1 MQAFLLKSPVKDYI
15 WGGDALKL
23 RWGKQADGNIAESWE
38 FSLYKGMESVA
49 VTGEYAGKNLREIQ
63 EKSPEVFGDKV
74 KEFPLFPLLIKLIDA
89 KRDLSVQVHPT
100 DFYALTHAAELG
112 KTEMW
117 YIAEATEDAA
127 IYYGFERE
135 TTREEVEKRIRN
147 GTVCEILRKIPVRC
161 GDCFFVKAGTVHA
174 ILAGVTVF
182 EVQENSN
189 LTYRL
194 YDYDR
199 RDADGNLRELHVEKA
214 LEVMKF
220 LPATEKPKEEPQNFE
235 GYSVRKLASC
245 NYFTVSEYRVSE
257 SAELGQIGCFGTFTV
272 LDGTAKMGGISLEKG
287 DTVLIPA
294 GAYETVTGTCSL
306 LYTTV

>member
-1 MQAFLLKSPVKDYI
+1 MAFLLQSPVKDYI

-23 RWGKQADGNIAESWE
+23 RWGKHADGNIAESWE

-49 VTGEYAGKNLREIQ
+49 VNGPYAGMNLSEIRE
-63 EKSPEVFGDKV
+63 KAPEVFGEKV

-89 KRDLSVQVHPT
+89 KNDLSIQVHPT

-117 YIAEATEDAA
+117 YIAEATPDAA
-127 IYYGFERE
+127 IYFGFERE
-135 TTREEVEKRIRN
+135 TTREEVEKRIKE
-147 GTVCEILRKIPVRC
+147 GTICEILKRIPVKC

-182 EVQENSN
+182 EVQESSN

-194 YDYDR
+194 YDYNR
-199 RDADGNLRELHVEKA
+199 RDASGNLRELHVEKA
-214 LEVMKF
+214 LEVMK
-220 LPATEKPKEEPQNFE
+220 LSPATAQNYDDRQDFP
-235 GYSVRKLASC
+235 GYSVRKLSSC
-245 NYFTVSEYRVSE
+245 NYFTVSEYRVTE
-257 SAELGQIGCFGTFTV
+257 CVTLGQNGCFGTFTV
-272 LDGTAKMGGISLEKG
+272 LDGSAKIGDLSLKKG

-294 GAYETVTGTCSL
+294 GEFETVSGNCAL
-306 LYTTV
+306 LYTTI

>member
-1 MQAFLLKSPVKDYI
+1 M
-15 WGGDALKL
+15 
-23 RWGKQADGNIAESWE
+23 
-38 FSLYKGMESVA
+38 
-49 VTGEYAGKNLREIQ
+49 
-63 EKSPEVFGDKV
+63 
-74 KEFPLFPLLIKLIDA
+74 IKLIDA
-89 KRDLSVQVHPT
+89 KSDLSIQVHPT

-127 IYYGFERE
+127 IYYGFARE
-135 TTREEVEKRIRN
+135 TTREEVEKRIQE
-147 GTVCEILRKIPVRC
+147 GTICEILKRIPVKC

-182 EVQENSN
+182 EVQESSN

-194 YDYDR
+194 YDYNR
-199 RDADGNLRELHVEKA
+199 KDANGNLRELHVEKA

-220 LPATEKPKEEPQNFE
+220 APATEKKQEDRQDFK
-235 GYSVRKLASC
+235 GFSVKKLASC

-257 SAELGQIGCFGTFTV
+257 SVKLGQDGCFGTFTV
-272 LDGTAKMGGISLEKG
+272 LDGTAKMGDLSLKKG

-294 GAYETVTGTCSL
+294 GEYETVTGNCAL
-306 LYTTV
+306 LYTTI